1 MLPKIGVKSYKVGH
15 LNINKTLTILYYKNL
30 YKVSY
35 SIVRTHRNPDKQR
48 VFEGWRLPTL

>member
-1 MLPKIGVKSYKVGH
+1 MLPDTGVKSYKVGH

-35 SIVRTHRNPDKQR
+35 SIVRTH
-48 VFEGWRLPTL
+48 

>member
-48 VFEGWRLPTL
+48 VCDG